1 MEKPKF
7 NMLNGKT
14 LRSLPLSRDVRR
26 RRQAFTLIELLVVI
40 AIIAILAAMLLPA
53 LTKAKVKAKRT
64 QCLNNM
70 KQLDLCGVMYTGDN
84 NGAFAQ
90 NNSPYPA
97 SIGSWIQ
104 GDMSDVYPK
113 VTAGV
118 LDSTNPICNTS
129 GTFWPYNN
137 SLGIYHC
144 PADLSQTAGVP
155 KVRSVS
161 MNGWVGT
168 LKAQSD
174 AYYGSEGA
182 DKFNSYLKES
192 QILNAAGTWYLIDE
206 HELSINDGF
215 FYVDMTGSRPFADL
229 PATRHDRA
237 YGLAFCDGHS
247 EIYRLLDGRTRYPQP
262 SNINL
267 PPNPDYAKL
276 QSVTT
281 ILK

>member
-1 MEKPKF
+1 
-7 NMLNGKT
+7 MLNSQT
-14 LRSLPLSRDVRR
+14 SWRLPFSRDVRH

-70 KQLDLCGVMYTGDN
+70 KQLCVCGIMYTGDN
-84 NGAFAQ
+84 NGTFAE
-90 NNSPYPA
+90 NNSPFPA
-97 SIGSWIQ
+97 SKGSWIQ
-104 GDMSDVYPK
+104 GTMNDDPAYGQ
-113 VTAGV
+113 VTPGV

-137 SLGIYHC
+137 SLAIYHC

-155 KVRSVS
+155 TVRSVS

-174 AYYGSEGA
+174 ATYGSQGA
-182 DKFNSYLKES
+182 KNFNSYMKES
-192 QILNAAGTWYLIDE
+192 QILNSAGTWYLIDE

-215 FYVDMTGSRPFADL
+215 FYVDMTNARIFPDL

-247 EIYRLLDGRTRYPQP
+247 EIYRLLDGRTTWPKP
-262 SNINL
+262 SNIGL
-267 PPNPDYAKL
+267 PSNPDWAKL

-281 ILK
+281 SRVQ

>member
-1 MEKPKF
+1 
-7 NMLNGKT
+7 MLSSQT
-14 LRSLPLSRDVRR
+14 SRSFPFSPGVRN

-53 LTKAKVKAKRT
+53 LSKAKNKAKRT

-70 KQLDLCGVMYTGDN
+70 KQLCLCGVMYTGDN
-84 NGAFAQ
+84 NGLFAQ
-90 NNSPYPA
+90 NNSPSPA

-104 GDMSDVYPK
+104 GDMDDNSALYGQ
-113 VTAGV
+113 VTPGV

-168 LKAQSD
+168 LKAQND
-174 AYYGSEGA
+174 ATYGSVGA
-182 DKFNSYLKES
+182 NKFNSYLKEAELLS
-192 QILNAAGTWYLIDE
+192 SATTWYLIDE

-215 FYVDMTGSRPFADL
+215 FYVDMTGQRPFADM
-229 PATRHDRA
+229 PAMRHDRA

-247 EIYRLLDGRTRYPQP
+247 EIYRLLDGRTTWPKP

-267 PPNPDYAKL
+267 PVNSDYTKL

-281 ILK
+281 VLK